1 VKLHTKIIIG
11 LLGGATVGIIANAFA
26 TGAGWV
32 AWVGI
37 PADWA
42 HDKVQWLGN
51 NIAGPVGQIFLRMLL
66 MTIVPLVF
74 ASLTLGVAGLGD
86 IRKIGRVGVRT
97 IAYFLVSTAISATI
111 GLILVNLV
119 RPGAGLDAGI
129 REQLMTTY
137 RSQAEGLQAGGG
149 GKFGIDMFVNI
160 VPRNPIQAAASL
172 DMLGIIF
179 FSLVFGAAL
188 TLLPSDKTKPMLRV
202 LDALGD
208 AVVKIIEFAMK
219 LAPYGVFGLIFVV
232 TSRFGFALLKPLG
245 WYVAVV
251 LLGLALHA
259 AFSISALVRVL
270 GGLSPWVFYSRIRA
284 SIITAFSTSSSN
296 ATLPT
301 NITVAEQQ
309 LKIPPHIAGFVLP
322 LGSTMCMNGTALF
335 EGVTVLFL
343 AQVYGVQLTLGTQV
357 IVMVLSVIT
366 AVGAAGVPG
375 GSLPLLMG
383 VIAIVGVDP
392 AAIAIIIGVDRILD
406 MSRTTLNVIGDMS
419 ATVYVARTES
429 DWDPKSVTAG
439 ANLSVAA

>member
-11 LLGGATVGIIANAFA
+11 LVSGAAVGIAANSFA
-26 TGAGWV
+26 AQSEESAQAVRW
-32 AWVGI
+32 I
-37 PADWA
+37 
-42 HDKVQWLGN
+42 GN

-111 GLILVNLV
+111 GLILVNVV
-119 RPGAGLDAGI
+119 RPGDGLDAGI

-137 RSQAEGLQAGGG
+137 RSQAQGLQAGGG

-188 TLLPSDKTKPMLRV
+188 TLLPPDKNRPMLRV
-202 LDALGD
+202 LDALGE
-208 AVVKIIEFAMK
+208 AVVKIIDFAMR

-245 WYVAVV
+245 LYVAVV
-251 LLGLALHA
+251 LVGLFLHA
-259 AFSISALVRVL
+259 AISISTLVRVL
-270 GGLSPWVFYSRIRA
+270 GGLSPRVFYARIRA

-301 NITVAEQQ
+301 NIAVAERE
-309 LKIPPHIAGFVLP
+309 LKIPPQIAGFVLP

-343 AQVYGVQLTLGTQV
+343 AQVYGVPLTLSTQIIV
-357 IVMVLSVIT
+357 IILSVIT

-419 ATVYVARTES
+419 AAVYVARTES
-429 DWDPKSVTAG
+429 DWDPQSVTA
-439 ANLSVAA
+439 AENLAAAA

>member
-1 VKLHTKIIIG
+1 MKLHTKIIIG
-11 LLGGATVGIIANAFA
+11 LVSGASAGIVANAFA
-26 TGAGWV
+26 TGAHWV
-32 AWVGI
+32 AWTGI
-37 PADWA
+37 PAEWA
-42 HDKVQWLGN
+42 ADKVQWVGN

-86 IRKIGRVGVRT
+86 IRKIGRVGGRT

-119 RPGAGLDAGI
+119 QPGVGLDPALVK
-129 REQLMTTY
+129 ELLETY
-137 RSQAEGLQAGGG
+137 RAQAQGLQAGGG
-149 GKFGIDMFVNI
+149 GKFGVDMFVNI
-160 VPRNPIQAAASL
+160 VPSNPIRAAASL

-188 TLLPSDKTKPMLRV
+188 TMLPEEKTQPMVRV
-202 LDALGD
+202 LDALGE
-208 AVVKIIEFAMK
+208 AIVKIIDFAMR

-232 TSRFGFALLKPLG
+232 TSRFGFALLLKLG
-245 WYVAVV
+245 LYVAVV
-251 LLGLALHA
+251 LGGLFLHGA
-259 AFSISALVRVL
+259 ISISALVRVF
-270 GGLSPWVFYSRIRA
+270 GGLSPRVFYSRIRA

-301 NITVAEQQ
+301 NIAVAERE
-309 LKIPPHIAGFVLP
+309 LKIPPKIAGFVLP

-343 AQVYGVQLTLGTQV
+343 AQVFGVPLTLSQQV
-357 IVMVLSVIT
+357 VVMILSVIT

-383 VIAIVGVDP
+383 VLAAVNVEPLTIAM
-392 AAIAIIIGVDRILD
+392 IIGVDRILD
-406 MSRTTLNVIGDMS
+406 MARTTINVVGDMS
-419 ATVYVARTES
+419 AAVYVARTES
-429 DWDPKSVTAG
+429 EWDPRSVSAH
-439 ANLSVAA
+439 AKLAA

>member
-1 VKLHTKIIIG
+1 MKLHTKIIVG
-11 LLGGATVGIIANAFA
+11 LVSGAAVGIVANAFA
-26 TGAGWV
+26 VGADWV
-32 AWVGI
+32 AWIGI
-37 PADWA
+37 PAEKA
-42 HDKVQWLGN
+42 ADKVQWVGKN
-51 NIAGPVGQIFLRMLL
+51 VAGPVGQIFLNMLL

-86 IRKIGRVGVRT
+86 IRKIGRVGART
-97 IAYFLVSTAISATI
+97 IAYFLVSTAVAATI
-111 GLILVNLV
+111 GLILVNLI
-119 RPGAGLDAGI
+119 RPGDGLDAGI

-137 RSQAEGLQAGGG
+137 RSHAQGLQAGGG

-188 TLLPSDKTKPMLRV
+188 TLLPADKTKPMLRV
-202 LDALGD
+202 LDALGE

-245 WYVAVV
+245 LYVVVV
-251 LLGLALHA
+251 LAGLVLHGA
-259 AFSISALVRVL
+259 ISISAFVKLL
-270 GGLSPWVFYSRIRA
+270 GGLSPRVFYSRIRA
-284 SIITAFSTSSSN
+284 SMVTAFSTSSSN

-301 NITVAEQQ
+301 NIAVAERE

-343 AQVYGVQLTLGTQV
+343 AQVYGVPLSLSTQIIV
-357 IVMVLSVIT
+357 IILSVIT

-392 AAIAIIIGVDRILD
+392 GAIAIIIGVDRILD
-406 MSRTTLNVIGDMS
+406 MSRTTLNVVGDMS
-419 ATVYVARTES
+419 AAVYVARTES

-439 ANLSVAA
+439 ETLAPAA

>member
-11 LLGGATVGIIANAFA
+11 LISGATVGVIANAFA

-37 PADWA
+37 PAPWA
-42 HDKVQWLGN
+42 SEKVQWAAK

-86 IRKIGRVGVRT
+86 IRKIGRVGART
-97 IAYFLVSTAISATI
+97 IAYFLVSTAIAATI
-111 GLILVNLV
+111 GLILVNVV
-119 RPGAGLDAGI
+119 RPGDGLDAGI

-149 GKFGIDMFVNI
+149 GKFGVDMFVNI

-188 TLLPSDKTKPMLRV
+188 TLLPPDKTKPMLRV
-202 LDALGD
+202 LEALGE

-219 LAPYGVFGLIFVV
+219 VAPYGVFGLIFVV

-245 WYVAVV
+245 MYVLVV
-251 LLGLALHA
+251 LLGLALHGA
-259 AFSISALVRVL
+259 ISISAFVKVL
-270 GGLSPWVFYSRIRA
+270 GGLPPGVFYGRIRA
-284 SIITAFSTSSSN
+284 SMVTAFSTSSSS

-301 NITVAEQQ
+301 NIAVAEQE

-343 AQVYGVQLTLGTQV
+343 AQVYGVPLTLSTQIIVV
-357 IVMVLSVIT
+357 ILSVIT

-392 AAIAIIIGVDRILD
+392 GAIAIIIGVDRILD

-419 ATVYVARTES
+419 AAVYVARTES

-439 ANLSVAA
+439 EKLAVAA

>member
-1 VKLHTKIIIG
+1 MKLHTKIIIG
-11 LLGGATVGIIANAFA
+11 LIVGATVGVLANAFA
-26 TGAGWV
+26 TGAAWV
-32 AWVGI
+32 AWIGV
-37 PADWA
+37 PAEAAGPVVRW
-42 HDKVQWLGN
+42 VGN
-51 NIAGPVGQIFLRMLL
+51 NLAGPVGQIFLRMLL

-86 IRKIGRVGVRT
+86 IRKIGRVGTRT

-119 RPGAGLDAGI
+119 RPGDGLDPAI

-149 GKFGIDMFVNI
+149 GKFGVDMFVNI

-188 TLLPSDKTKPMLRV
+188 TLLPADKTKPMLRV
-202 LDALGD
+202 LDALGE
-208 AVVKIIEFAMK
+208 AVVKIIDFAMR

-232 TSRFGFALLKPLG
+232 TSRFGFALLRPLG
-245 WYVAVV
+245 LYVAVV
-251 LLGLALHA
+251 LLGLVLHGVI
-259 AFSISALVRVL
+259 SISALVRVF
-270 GGLSPWVFYSRIRA
+270 GGLSPRVFYSRIRA
-284 SIITAFSTSSSN
+284 SMVTAFSTSSSN

-301 NITVAEQQ
+301 NIAVAEHE

-343 AQVYGVQLTLGTQV
+343 AQVYGVHLTLGTQIIV
-357 IVMVLSVIT
+357 IILSVIT

-392 AAIAIIIGVDRILD
+392 GAIAIIIGVDRILD

-419 ATVYVARTES
+419 AAVYVARTES
-429 DWDPKSVTAG
+429 DWDPKSVTA
-439 ANLSVAA
+439 AAA

>member
-1 VKLHTKIIIG
+1 MKLHTKIIIG
-11 LLGGATVGIIANAFA
+11 LISGAAVGIVANAFA

-32 AWVGI
+32 AWLGI
-37 PADWA
+37 PAAWA
-42 HDKVQWLGN
+42 APLVQWVGT

-86 IRKIGRVGVRT
+86 IRRIGRVGART
-97 IAYFLVSTAISATI
+97 IAYFLVSTAVSATI

-119 RPGAGLDAGI
+119 QPGAGLDAGI
-129 REQLMTTY
+129 REELMTTY
-137 RSQAEGLQAGGG
+137 RSQAQGLQAGGG
-149 GKFGIDMFVNI
+149 GKFGVDMFVNI
-160 VPRNPIQAAASL
+160 VPTNPIKAAASL

-188 TLLPSDKTKPMLRV
+188 TLLPSDKTTPMVRV
-202 LDALGD
+202 LDALGE
-208 AVVKIIEFAMK
+208 AVVKIIDMAMK

-245 WYVAVV
+245 LYVVVV
-251 LLGLALHA
+251 LAGLILHGA
-259 AFSISALVRVL
+259 ISISAFVRFL
-270 GGLSPWVFYSRIRA
+270 GGLSPRVFYSRIRA
-284 SIITAFSTSSSN
+284 SIVTAFSTSSSN

-301 NITVAEQQ
+301 NITVAENE

-343 AQVYGVQLTLGTQV
+343 AQVYGVSLGLSTQV
-357 IVMVLSVIT
+357 IVIILSVIT

-392 AAIAIIIGVDRILD
+392 GAIAIIIGVDRILD

-429 DWDPKSVTAG
+429 DWDPKAVTA
-439 ANLSVAA
+439 AAA